1 MLVVRQQQQTG
12 NSGKTQPL
20 VIFMKYLDF
29 DPVQLM
35 RQALEHGLAKL
46 APPEQPKKRDRAK
59 YMRDYRAK
67 HRVPKPIGRKSETG
81 LSDKGLG
88 HAEYCKQ
95 WRKLR
100 KEKSLISIP

>member
-1 MLVVRQQQQTG
+1 MT
-12 NSGKTQPL
+12 
-20 VIFMKYLDF
+20 YLDF

-81 LSDKGLG
+81 LSDKELG
-88 HAEYCKQ
+88 HAEYCRR
-95 WRKLR
+95 WRKFR
-100 KEKSLISIP
+100 KNAKLGINP